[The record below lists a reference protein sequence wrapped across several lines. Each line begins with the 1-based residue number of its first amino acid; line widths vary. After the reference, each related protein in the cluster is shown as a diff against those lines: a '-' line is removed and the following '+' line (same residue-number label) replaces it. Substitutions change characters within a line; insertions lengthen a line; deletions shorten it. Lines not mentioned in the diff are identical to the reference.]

1 MKLKRHRLFI
11 KDFRSLTLADSQFD
25 KLIYFLGLLR
35 DGKPLPEESKDHA
48 LLGDWADFKEFHL
61 GGDMLVI
68 YKVSADEV
76 VLTRIGTH
84 AQLFR

>member
-1 MKLKRHRLFI
+1 MKLKRHKLFI
-11 KDFRSLTLADSQFD
+11 KDFRNLTLADSQFD
-25 KLIYFLGLLR
+25 KLIYFLALLR
-35 DGKPLPEESKDHA
+35 DEKSLPEESKDHA
-48 LLGDWADFKEFHL
+48 LLGELADFREFHI

-68 YKVSADEV
+68 YKINEDEV

>member
-25 KLIYFLGLLR
+25 KLVYFLALLR
-35 DGKPLPEESKDHA
+35 DGKSLPEESKDHA
-48 LLGDWADFKEFHL
+48 LLGEWSDFREFHL
-61 GGDMLVI
+61 GSDMLVI
-68 YKVSADEV
+68 YQFKEDEV

-84 AQLFR
+84 SQLFR

>member
-25 KLIYFLGLLR
+25 KLIYFLALLR
-35 DGKPLPEESKDHA
+35 DDKALPEESKDHA
-48 LLGDWADFKEFHL
+48 LLGDWADFREFHL

>member
-25 KLIYFLGLLR
+25 KLIYFLSVLR
-35 DGKPLPEESKDHA
+35 KGDPLPEESKDHA
-48 LLGDWADFKEFHL
+48 LLGEWSDFREFHI

-68 YKVSADEV
+68 YRVIEEEV

-84 AQLFR
+84 AKLFE